1 MTPVKAMDAST
12 AEVSS
17 PNKLVMAQLSK
28 TKMCIMFTRGACN
41 DAKCSFAHDET
52 ELREQPDLAKTA
64 MCRAFSRGE
73 CKETNCKY
81 AHGEEEL
88 RVSPTVYK
96 TQLCRFHA
104 RGSCKKA
111 DRCRHAHG
119 RHELRSFQAAAPPA
133 PTAVAATPPGL
144 RLAGSAQKTGS
155 ATSFNV
161 PLGDISNFNTP
172 QKRKERK
179 LPRDTPEKSPLPVKV
194 LFPESPQAPA
204 APGLVKGYSAVP
216 TPTAPGLPIPWDLHA
231 SPLLPMSGT
240 EMAAAAAAAA
250 IQAREHSAA
259 ASAAQAAAVSLAR
272 AAAAFQTEGIPRA
285 APAAVPAAPE
295 VQHFMAFLQ
304 QLSEQTSASAGPV
317 EESRKW
323 VV

>member
-1 MTPVKAMDAST
+1 
-12 AEVSS
+12 
-17 PNKLVMAQLSK
+17 
-28 TKMCIMFTRGACN
+28 MFTRGACN
-41 DAKCSFAHDET
+41 DARCSFAHCET

-64 MCRAFSRGE
+64 ICRAFSRGE
-73 CKETNCKY
+73 CKDTNCKY
-81 AHGEEEL
+81 AHGDEEL
-88 RVSPTVYK
+88 RVSPSVYK

-133 PTAVAATPPGL
+133 PTAVPATPPGL
-144 RLAGSAQKTGS
+144 KLAGSAQKAGS
-155 ATSFNV
+155 ATSLKV
-161 PLGDISNFNTP
+161 PLKDISNLKTP
-172 QKRKERK
+172 QKRQEGS
-179 LPRDTPEKSPLPVKV
+179 LPRETPEKSPLPPKV

-204 APGLVKGYSAVP
+204 APGLVKGYSALP
-216 TPTAPGLPIPWDLHA
+216 TSAPGLPIPWVPPKLQKDLKA
-231 SPLLPMSGT
+231 SPVLPMSST
-240 EMAAAAAAAA
+240 DIAAAAAAAA

-272 AAAAFQTEGIPRA
+272 AAAAFQGTEGIPTA

-304 QLSEQTSASAGPV
+304 QLSEQTSASAGV